1 MENQIHTEAA
11 RILDSIT
18 KLAPTDA
25 GRVVIAGSHGGS
37 YAAYCAARGR
47 VRAVVLNDA
56 GVGWQQ
62 AGIAGLDELQQ
73 WGVAA
78 ATADYRSCRIGDGAD
93 MARHGIISHV
103 NGLAHALGC
112 RPGMAVAQ
120 AARRLADAD
129 MAPTWPVPRHEAR
142 AVLATAAD
150 GTPRVIGADSVSL
163 LEADDDGRI
172 AVTASHGERLAG
184 LATDGVRPRPWLVT
198 FNDAGIGKDS
208 AGIGRLPLLQ
218 QRGIAALTVSAHS
231 ARIGDARSCYED
243 GVVSCANA
251 RARELGCRI
260 GAPLKSFIDA
270 LLAGRATHLEHSPHV
285 GNP

>member
-129 MAPTWPVPRHEAR
+129 MAPTWPAPRHEAR

>member
-129 MAPTWPVPRHEAR
+129 MAPTWPGPRHEAR

>member
-1 MENQIHTEAA
+1 MENQNHTEAA

-25 GRVVIAGSHGGS
+25 GRVVIAASHGGS

-129 MAPTWPVPRHEAR
+129 MAPTWPAPRHEAR
-142 AVLATAAD
+142 AVLATPAD

>member
-1 MENQIHTEAA
+1 MEEQNNTEPA
-11 RILDSIT
+11 RVMDSIT
-18 KLAPTDA
+18 KLRAEDA

-129 MAPTWPVPRHEAR
+129 MAPTWPAPRHEAR

-163 LEADDDGRI
+163 LEPADDGLI

-184 LATDGVRPRPWLVT
+184 LATDGVRPPPLAGDLQRRRHRQGQRRHRPPAPAAAARHRGADRVGPQRPHRRRALLLRGRRGLVRQRPRPRT
-198 FNDAGIGKDS
+198 
-208 AGIGRLPLLQ
+208 RLPHRRPPEIL
-218 QRGIAALTVSAHS
+218 
-231 ARIGDARSCYED
+231 Y
-243 GVVSCANA
+243 
-251 RARELGCRI
+251 
-260 GAPLKSFIDA
+260 
-270 LLAGRATHLEHSPHV
+270 
-285 GNP
+285 

>member
-1 MENQIHTEAA
+1 MENQNHTEAA

-25 GRVVIAGSHGGS
+25 GRVVIAASHGGS

-93 MARHGIISHV
+93 MARRGIISHV

-129 MAPTWPVPRHEAR
+129 MAPTWPAPRHEAR

>member
-1 MENQIHTEAA
+1 MENQNQTEAA

-25 GRVVIAGSHGGS
+25 GRVVIAASHGGS

-129 MAPTWPVPRHEAR
+129 MAPTWPAPRHEAR

>member
-1 MENQIHTEAA
+1 MENQNHTEAA

-25 GRVVIAGSHGGS
+25 GRVVIAASHGGS

-129 MAPTWPVPRHEAR
+129 MAPTWPAPRHEAR

-163 LEADDDGRI
+163 LEADDNGRI